1 MKNKNKGPKFLRFI
15 NPLIEVLREL
25 GGAGRP
31 SDIRPLVIQ
40 KLKIPEPE
48 VAITLNSGVSRVL
61 NQIDWARNYL
71 KEWEFIS
78 AQERG
83 IWRLTDKGFKENLS
97 DEKIYELFCQTQSK
111 YQSKE
116 NIQDTQA
123 VVLEKEIDE
132 FIPIEKKHQNDLLE
146 LILGLSPY
154 GFEKLCKRLM
164 IEEGFQNVEITK
176 ETRDGGIDGVAK
188 LNLNRFVSFKV
199 FFQCKKYKGSVGSET
214 IQLFKGALDGKIK
227 PGDKGLIITTGY
239 FTNSAENEAC
249 KEGGFP
255 IELIDGE
262 KLAEM
267 FENIQLGLKPRTVY
281 DIDYDFFEEFK

>member
-1 MKNKNKGPKFLRFI
+1 MKSKNKGPEFLRFI

-40 KLKIPEPE
+40 KLKIPESE
-48 VAITLNSGVSRVL
+48 VVIILKSGVSRVL

-97 DEKIYELFCQTQSK
+97 NEQIYELFCQTQNK
-111 YQSKE
+111 YQNKE
-116 NIQDTQA
+116 NIRDNQA

-132 FIPIEKKHQNDLLE
+132 IIPFEKKHQNDLLE

-154 GFEKLCKRLM
+154 SFEKLCKRLM

-176 ETRDGGIDGVAK
+176 QTRDGGIDGVAK

-227 PGDKGLIITTGY
+227 SGDKGLVILQIRQRMR
-239 FTNSAENEAC
+239 
-249 KEGGFP
+249 
-255 IELIDGE
+255 
-262 KLAEM
+262 LAKREV
-267 FENIQLGLKPRTVY
+267 FL
-281 DIDYDFFEEFK
+281 